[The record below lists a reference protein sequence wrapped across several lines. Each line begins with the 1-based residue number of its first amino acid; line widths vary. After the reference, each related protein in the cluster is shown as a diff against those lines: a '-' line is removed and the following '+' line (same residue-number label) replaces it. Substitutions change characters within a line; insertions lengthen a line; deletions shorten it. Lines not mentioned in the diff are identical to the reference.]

1 MSDSASEGSNPEQR
15 RQPRVPCAVTIL
27 FQTGTVYGHGH
38 LADLSPD
45 GVRVVSALRQ
55 ERGDGIRIRFATP
68 KGQQIEL
75 AGSVV
80 WCRAGEFGV
89 CIVQSDEAYL
99 SFVES
104 LSSLD

>member
-1 MSDSASEGSNPEQR
+1 MSDPASEGSSPKR
-15 RQPRVPCAVTIL
+15 RCLRMRCAVTIL
-27 FQTGTVYGHGH
+27 FQTGTVYGQGH

-55 ERGDGIRIRFATP
+55 ESGDGIRIRFTTP
-68 KGQQIEL
+68 EGQKIEL
-75 AGSVV
+75 AGNVV
-80 WCRAGEFGV
+80 WSRAGEFGV

-104 LSSLD
+104 LSAPD